1 MKNIFKY
8 PFYIILLILSS
19 CSENVE
25 EIDGTIVSAIIINGE
40 DIEDGGTSQMRAEV
54 FPSTAEN
61 KAITWSVSDET
72 VATIT
77 NNGLLKAVSNGSV
90 TVIAEAQDNS
100 GVSSTKDIT
109 VSGITVP
116 DVLVESITVSGNDI
130 TNGQAQ
136 NYTAEV
142 FPANATNTEVSWSVS
157 DVAIATI
164 NSEGLLTPLNNGTV
178 KVIATSKDP
187 NAISG
192 ELEIT
197 ISGFSNVDGVTSSEE
212 LLNAIKDAIAGDIIY
227 VKEGTFAFTST
238 ININQSGS
246 ASSLISILPHPNN
259 SERPI
264 LDFSVMSENGS
275 NRGIELSGNY
285 WHIKGIKVF
294 KAGDNGMLITGS
306 NNLIEFCEF
315 SDNSDTGLQ
324 IGNGGGNNTVLNC
337 DSFFN
342 ADSTLENADGF
353 ASKLDAGT
361 GNKFIGCRA
370 WQNLDDGWDGYL
382 RGADNITTTYEN
394 CWAIKNGYLKN
405 GTKGLGDGNG
415 FKTGGS
421 DNKDLKHNAILKNCL
436 AVGNIYDGFDHNSNR
451 GNIEIY
457 NSGAYDNGK
466 NIGFGTSNIASS
478 LIVKNSVSV
487 ASGNKDSF
495 NATTTDVTN
504 NSWQNGL
511 TADATD
517 YVSLNADLLLAARKP
532 DGSLPDVDF
541 MKLVSGSDLID
552 AGVDVGLSFNG
563 SAPDVG
569 PFEK

>member
-157 DVAIATI
+157 DDAIATI

>member
-54 FPSTAEN
+54 FPNTAEN
-61 KAITWSVSDET
+61 KAIAWSVSDET

-136 NYTAEV
+136 YYTAEV
-142 FPANATNTEVSWSVS
+142 FPENATNTEVSWSVS
-157 DVAIATI
+157 DDAIATI

>member
-1 MKNIFKY
+1 M
-8 PFYIILLILSS
+8 
-19 CSENVE
+19 
-25 EIDGTIVSAIIINGE
+25 
-40 DIEDGGTSQMRAEV
+40 
-54 FPSTAEN
+54 
-61 KAITWSVSDET
+61 
-72 VATIT
+72 
-77 NNGLLKAVSNGSV
+77 LKAVSNGSV

-197 ISGFSNVDGVTSSEE
+197 ISGFSNVDGVTTSEE